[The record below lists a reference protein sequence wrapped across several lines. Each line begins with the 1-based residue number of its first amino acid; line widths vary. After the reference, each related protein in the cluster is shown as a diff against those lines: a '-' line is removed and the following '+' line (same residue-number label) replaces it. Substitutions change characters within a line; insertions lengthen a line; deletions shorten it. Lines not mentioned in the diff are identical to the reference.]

1 MIEKKKSGYWLSHV
15 GLCLGVLFIFFP
27 VWLAFVGSTVTQD
40 DILQPPYPVLPGPHF
55 FENYSNALFH
65 GGPDGYDAGQ
75 ISVLKM
81 LINSTIMALG
91 ITIGKIIIS
100 LLSAFA
106 FVYFRFPGRKTFFW
120 IIFLT
125 LMLPIE
131 VRIVPTY
138 QVAANLGLLNSYTGL
153 IFPLIASATATFLFR
168 QFFLTI
174 PSEMVEAARIDGATP
189 MQFFKDIL
197 IPISKTN
204 IAALFVILFVYGF
217 NQYLWPL
224 LITTTPDMQ
233 TIVMGIKFMIPTGD
247 DYGHWP
253 TIFSTAMLA
262 MLPPV
267 IIVISMQK
275 FFVKGLLESD
285 K

>member
-1 MIEKKKSGYWLSHV
+1 MIEKKKSGYWLSHL

-65 GGPDGYDAGQ
+65 GGPDGYDVAQ

-120 IIFLT
+120 VIFLT

-267 IIVISMQK
+267 LIVIGMQK

>member
-1 MIEKKKSGYWLSHV
+1 MIEKKKSGYWLSHL

-65 GGPDGYDAGQ
+65 GGPDGYDVGQ
-75 ISVLKM
+75 ITVLKM

-120 IIFLT
+120 VIFLT

-267 IIVISMQK
+267 LIVMGMQK

>member
-1 MIEKKKSGYWLSHV
+1 MIEKKKSGYWLSHL

-65 GGPDGYDAGQ
+65 GGPDGYDVAQ

-174 PSEMVEAARIDGATP
+174 PNEMVEAARIDGATP

-267 IIVISMQK
+267 LIVIGMQK

>member
-1 MIEKKKSGYWLSHV
+1 MIEKKKSGYWLSHL
-15 GLCLGVLFIFFP
+15 GLCLGVSFIFFP

-65 GGPDGYDAGQ
+65 GGPDGYDVGQ
-75 ISVLKM
+75 ITVLKM

-120 IIFLT
+120 IIFIT

-267 IIVISMQK
+267 LIVIGMQK

>member
-1 MIEKKKSGYWLSHV
+1 MIEKKKSGYWLSHL

-75 ISVLKM
+75 ITVLKM

-267 IIVISMQK
+267 LIVIGMQK

>member
-1 MIEKKKSGYWLSHV
+1 MIEKKKSGYWLSHL

-65 GGPDGYDAGQ
+65 GGPDGYDVGQ
-75 ISVLKM
+75 ITVLKM

-168 QFFLTI
+168 QFFLTV

-267 IIVISMQK
+267 LIVIGMQK

>member
-1 MIEKKKSGYWLSHV
+1 MIEKKKSGYWLSHL

-65 GGPDGYDAGQ
+65 GGPDGYDVAQ

-81 LINSTIMALG
+81 LVNSTIMALG
-91 ITIGKIIIS
+91 ITFGKIIIS

-168 QFFLTI
+168 QFFLTV

-267 IIVISMQK
+267 LIVIGMQK

>member
-1 MIEKKKSGYWLSHV
+1 MIEKKKSGYWLSHL

-65 GGPDGYDAGQ
+65 GGPDGYDVAQ

-91 ITIGKIIIS
+91 ITFGKIIIS

-267 IIVISMQK
+267 LIVIGMQK

>member
-1 MIEKKKSGYWLSHV
+1 MIEKKKSGYWLSHL

-267 IIVISMQK
+267 LIVIGMQK

>member
-1 MIEKKKSGYWLSHV
+1 MIEKKKSGYWLSHL

-40 DILQPPYPVLPGPHF
+40 DILQPPYTVLPGPHF

-65 GGPDGYDAGQ
+65 GGPDGYDVAQ

-120 IIFLT
+120 VIFLT

-267 IIVISMQK
+267 LIVIGMQK